1 MGKETFTHRFFL
13 YGDDTVSI
21 MKIAYAILV
30 IVLAITGCLAGTV
43 SAESMEATTIST
55 PDLVGIWNGTAI
67 GHTSVDGFVE
77 FDSIVYN
84 ITEQKGQAFTGAKEY
99 LKKDGKTYDEKFSG
113 IIDDDGTIYL
123 VDSVAGV
130 IIGKLNEE
138 NELKLKYFE
147 DGPDT
152 KALLIT
158 LTRQNG

>member
-1 MGKETFTHRFFL
+1 
-13 YGDDTVSI
+13 
-21 MKIAYAILV
+21 MKIASAIL
-30 IVLAITGCLAGTV
+30 ILLLAITGCLVCTV
-43 SAESMEATTIST
+43 SAETMKVTNVST
-55 PDLVGIWNGTAI
+55 PDLVGIWNGTAF

-84 ITEQKGQAFTGAKEY
+84 ISEQKGQALTGEKEY
-99 LKKDGKTYDEKFSG
+99 LKTDGKKYNEKFSG
-113 IIDDDGTIYL
+113 IIDDDGIIYL

-130 IIGKLNEE
+130 IIGKMNGE

-158 LTRQNG
+158 LTRQNA